1 MTVKLSRLKANK
13 IIRLL
18 FRGLT
23 QVGIAERTGVDQSTI
38 SIYFLRFK
46 EITKSKGLLNA
57 GKEFGVESEVEA
69 LRSLAVEMAN
79 AGLTSEEAKVGL
91 KIYKAFLKLGVRPE
105 QHRNLIKVC
114 SKINN
119 QDFVQAAIKYTEIE
133 NEMGLNYGEALDLY
147 TDVKEEIPMLRQT
160 KQELDLKVQSA
171 NQAVTNTEARL
182 LSLRKQIQDL
192 ETKYRNEETSLKNQ
206 LSQSMQA
213 KNVKEEEVKQAAF
226 IKNQLQKEGFDI
238 TTFSKLLKEYSNE

>member
-23 QVGIAERTGVDQSTI
+23 QVSIAERTRVDQSTI
-38 SIYFLRFK
+38 SIYYSSFK
-46 EITKSKGLLNA
+46 EIADNEGLLNA
-57 GKEFGVESEVEA
+57 GKEFGMEDEVDS

-79 AGLTSEEAKVGL
+79 AGLTSEEARIGL
-91 KIYKAFLKLGVRPE
+91 NVYKAFLKLGVNPE
-105 QHRNLIKVC
+105 QHKNLIKVC

-119 QDFVQAAIKYTEIE
+119 QNFLQAAIKYTEIE
-133 NEMGLNYGEALDLY
+133 KEMGLNYDEALDLY
-147 TDVKEEIPMLRQT
+147 TDVKETIPMLRQT
-160 KQELDLKVQSA
+160 KQELDLKVKSA
-171 NQAVTNTEARL
+171 NQAVTNKRARL
-182 LSLRKQIQDL
+182 STLQKQIQSL
-192 ETKYRNEETSLKNQ
+192 EAKYRNEETSLRNQ
-206 LSQSMQA
+206 LAQSMQA
-213 KNVKEEEVKQAAF
+213 KNVKEAEVIQAVF